1 MSAKLVKGTLERAKP
16 YVAVILLQ
24 LGFAITPIVSKSSL
38 NQGMS
43 PHVLPVYRHA
53 VAAAFFAPFAVVFE
67 RKVRPNMTISVFL
80 KIMLLALLEPV
91 IDQNLFYTGMECT
104 TATFT
109 AAMTNIT
116 PVFAFLMA
124 WSLRLEKVDPRSIRS
139 QAKIIGT
146 LVTVGGA
153 MLMTLVKGPVIGLP
167 WTKATED
174 SSPIASGRAEE
185 DPVKGGLMI
194 VAGCSCWAAFIILQ
208 AITLKSYPAKLSL
221 TVLICLMG
229 SLQGT
234 IVALAMDR
242 LNPAAWSLKL
252 DVKLG
257 AVLYNGIVCSGVA
270 YYIQGIVMPTKG
282 PIFVTAFNPLSMVLV
297 AILGS
302 FTLHEVMY
310 LGMAIGA
317 LLIVTGLYLVLWGK
331 GKDVPPETFPVEQV
345 KGQVSQKR
353 DVVDQ
358 LDF

>member
-1 MSAKLVKGTLERAKP
+1 MSAELVKGTLERAKP
-16 YVAVILLQ
+16 YAAVILLQ
-24 LGFAITPIVSKSSL
+24 LGFSITPIVTKSSL

-43 PHVLPVYRHA
+43 QHVLVVYRHA
-53 VAAAFFAPFAVVFE
+53 VAAVFIAPFAMIFE
-67 RKVRPNMTISVFL
+67 WKGRPNMTTSVFL

-91 IDQNLFYTGMECT
+91 IDQNLYYTGMKYT
-104 TATFT
+104 TATFA
-109 AAMTNIT
+109 AAMMNVI
-116 PVFAFLMA
+116 PAFAFLMA
-124 WSLRLEKVDPRSIRS
+124 WSLRLEKVDLRSIRS

-167 WTKATED
+167 WTKATEN
-174 SSPIASGRAEE
+174 SSQLASGIAGE

-194 VAGCSCWAAFIILQ
+194 VAGCSCWASFIILQ

-242 LNPAAWSLKL
+242 LNQAAWSLKP

-257 AVLYNGIVCSGVA
+257 AVLYNGIVSSGVA
-270 YYIQGIVMPTKG
+270 YYIQGIVMPIKG
-282 PIFVTAFNPLSMVLV
+282 PVFVTAFSPLSMVVV

-302 FTLHEVMY
+302 FTLHEIMY
-310 LGMAIGA
+310 LGRVIGA
-317 LLIVTGLYLVLWGK
+317 LVIVVGLYLVLWGK
-331 GKDVPPETFPVEQV
+331 SKDEPPETLPVEQV
-345 KGQVSQKR
+345 KGQVSQKC
-353 DVVDQ
+353 DVVDA
-358 LDF
+358 